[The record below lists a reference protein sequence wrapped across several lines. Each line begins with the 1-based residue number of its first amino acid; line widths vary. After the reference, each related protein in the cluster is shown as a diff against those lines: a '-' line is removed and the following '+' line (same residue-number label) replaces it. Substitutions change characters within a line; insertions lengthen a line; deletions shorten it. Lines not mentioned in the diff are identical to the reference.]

1 MSVQQPQTA
10 MCPSDGSPQTSTPAV
25 FFNGERIP
33 PDQIFDEFVFF
44 SDEWC
49 SGCFER
55 IRRVDQTV
63 AQDTDSLGTEG
74 NVLETRQRAG
84 SGWLG
89 HDYEVHDQYGQRT
102 VRNED
107 GIVVGT
113 EPCGS
118 YGLKRTYS
126 TRTYC
131 DNCGANNGHAP
142 DLTVGK
148 AEAIKRADQL
158 VDCLLEQDIPVHRAA
173 VKWFVGAA
181 KERDS
186 LSGRDHDIYTKAVV
200 LGRREFVKKSDS
212 GTGNAEA

>member
-1 MSVQQPQTA
+1 MSTQQPQSA
-10 MCPSDGSPQTSTPAV
+10 VSSPAPQTSTAAV
-25 FFNGERIP
+25 FADGERIP
-33 PDQIFDEFVFF
+33 PDRIFDEFVFF

-84 SGWLG
+84 AGWLG
-89 HDYEVHDQYGQRT
+89 HDFEVHDQYGEQT
-102 VRNED
+102 VRNKE

-113 EPCGS
+113 EPRGS
-118 YGLKRTYS
+118 YGLQRTYS

-131 DNCGANNGHAP
+131 NSCGANNGRAP
-142 DLTVGK
+142 ELTISKV
-148 AEAIKRADQL
+148 EAIRRADQL
-158 VDCLLEQDIPVHRAA
+158 VNCLLDQEIPVNRAA

-181 KERDS
+181 KERPDIADK
-186 LSGRDHDIYTKAVV
+186 DHDIFEKAVV
-200 LGRREFVKKSDS
+200 LGRKEFVKKSDPRP
-212 GTGNAEA
+212 GDVEA